1 MNRDFVKATLSTT
14 FEMCLR
20 SDHFTAIPTHKQA
33 RMCVHRF
40 REVRCRDPITRE
52 QHTYP
57 VVDVTNSTTLI
68 LVDLFIAS
76 QRANGRSVVV
86 REFILA
92 HPCVRN

>member
-1 MNRDFVKATLSTT
+1 MNRDFVNATSSTT
-14 FEMCLR
+14 FDMCLK
-20 SDHFTAIPTHKQA
+20 SDDFTAIPTHKQT

-40 REVRCRDPITRE
+40 REVRCRDPVTRE

-57 VVDVTNSTTLI
+57 VVDVTDATTSI
-68 LVDLFIAS
+68 LVDIFIAS

-92 HPCVRN
+92 HPCVHN